1 MSELIIVKPEKC
13 VGCNACVR
21 ECPAPEAN
29 MTKQL
34 EDGRFITMVN
44 PDKCIACGEC
54 VKKCNHG
61 ARDFIDDTDDL
72 ISDIIK
78 EKIIV
83 MASPAI
89 KMVLPTKWK
98 GVLDWFKKQGCTIF
112 DASFGADICTWAH
125 LRTIDQDKIGNIIS
139 QQCPAIVK
147 YIEIYQPKLLQNLS
161 PIQSPAACS
170 AIYIKKYLRRNNPIA
185 YISPCIASKNEAKET
200 GLYDYNVTIK
210 KLLDYFDR
218 NDITIPIDTSEEYE
232 YKFDEMQ
239 GQVGAVYSRPGGL
252 RDNLWLHDPDINITN
267 SEGVH
272 KVYNEMEMYA
282 RMPESKHPKV
292 FDVLSCEFGCNIG
305 PASGTKQT
313 VFDVMTTSRAIENEA
328 KGRRRST
335 GIMGRGDDRL
345 FKKFDDELRVADFL
359 RNYKPSM
366 PTPVPSIMQLDP
378 IFKKMGMHTE
388 EDRAYDCHACGY
400 DSCRDMAIA
409 IYRGLNTPDNCIVHA
424 KSVLLARHSALNRQN
439 EQLDEITAEC
449 LELSDKL
456 KDNVARINENMQ
468 NIGES
473 TAATSERAA
482 VVKDLLENVVTFCND
497 NSTMDADSVTQLTSI
512 LETTI
517 DAFSALDDNVNITN
531 ESSETINKSIN
542 DIISLVGEINE
553 VLGKTDNKDEGQ
565 KEETKEENEEA
576 AAENDDAE
584 ENE

>member
-44 PDKCIACGEC
+44 HDKCIGCGEC

-61 ARDFIDDTDDL
+61 ARDFIDDTDEC
-72 ISDIIK
+72 ISEMIK
-78 EKIIV
+78 EKIII

-89 KMVLPTKWK
+89 KTVLPTKWK

-112 DASFGADICTWAH
+112 DVSFGADICTWAH
-125 LRTIDQDKIGNIIS
+125 LRTIEQDKIGNIVT

-147 YIEIYQPKLLQNLS
+147 YIETYQPKLLQNLS
-161 PIQSPAACS
+161 PIHSPVACS

-185 YISPCIASKNEAKET
+185 LVTPCIASRNEAKDTE
-200 GLYDYNVTIK
+200 LFNYNITIK
-210 KLLDYFDR
+210 KLLEYFDR
-218 NDITIPIDTSEEYE
+218 NGITIPIDTSEDYE
-232 YKFDEMQ
+232 YKFDEPQ
-239 GQVGAVYSRPGGL
+239 GQLGSIYSRPGGL
-252 RDNLWLHDPDINITN
+252 RDNLWVHDPEINITN

-272 KVYNEMEMYA
+272 KVFREIDMYG

-305 PASGTKQT
+305 PASGTRQT
-313 VFDVMTTSRAIENEA
+313 VFDVMSTMRAIENDA
-328 KGRRRST
+328 KGRRKST

-345 FKKFDDELRVADFL
+345 FKRFDDELRVADFL

-366 PTPVPSIMQLDP
+366 PTPVPSIAQLDP

-388 EDRAYDCHACGY
+388 EDRKYDCHACGY
-400 DSCRDMAIA
+400 DTCRDMAIA
-409 IYRGLNTPDNCIVHA
+409 ISRGLNTPDNCIVHA

-439 EQLDEITAEC
+439 EQLEEITAEC

-456 KDNVARINENMQ
+456 KENVAKINENMQ

-473 TAATSERAA
+473 PTATSERAA

-497 NSTMDADSVTQLTSI
+497 NSTMDADSVSQLTSI

-517 DAFSALDDNVNITN
+517 SAFSALDDNVSRTN
-531 ESSETINKSIN
+531 ESSETINESIN
-542 DIISLVGEINE
+542 DIIALVGEINE
-553 VLGKTDNKDEGQ
+553 VLVKTDNKELAA
-565 KEETKEENEEA
+565 A
-576 AAENDDAE
+576 AAEPKAE
-584 ENE
+584 

>member
-61 ARDFIDDTDDL
+61 ARDFIDDTDEL

-185 YISPCIASKNEAKET
+185 FISPCIAAKNEAKET

-218 NDITIPIDTSEEYE
+218 NDITIPIDTSEDYE

-252 RDNLWLHDPDINITN
+252 RDNLWIHDPEINITN

-328 KGRRRST
+328 KRRRKST

-449 LELSDKL
+449 LDLSDKL
-456 KDNVARINENMQ
+456 KDNVARINENMK
-468 NIGES
+468 NIGDS

-531 ESSETINKSIN
+531 ESSETINNSIN

-565 KEETKEENEEA
+565 KEENKEENKEA
-576 AAENDDAE
+576 AEKDDAE
-584 ENE
+584 EDE

>member
-44 PDKCIACGEC
+44 PSKCIACGEC

-61 ARDFIDDTDDL
+61 ARDYIDDTDECITDL
-72 ISDIIK
+72 LK
-78 EKIIV
+78 EKIII

-89 KMVLPTKWK
+89 KTILPTKWK

-112 DASFGADICTWAH
+112 DVSLGADICTWAH
-125 LRTIDQDKIGNIIS
+125 ARTIDQDKIGNIIT

-161 PIQSPAACS
+161 PIHSPIACS
-170 AIYIKKYLRRNNPIA
+170 AIYIEKYLRRNNPIA
-185 YISPCIASKNEAKET
+185 VISPCIAEAYEAKDT
-200 GLYDYNVTIK
+200 GLIKYNVTIK
-210 KLLDYFDR
+210 KLLEYFER
-218 NDITIPIDTSEEYE
+218 NDIIIPIDTSENYE
-232 YKFDEMQ
+232 YKFDDMQ
-239 GQVGAVYSRPGGL
+239 GQLGSIYSRPGGF
-252 RDNLWLHDPDINITN
+252 RDNIWMQDPDVNITN

-272 KVYNEMEMYA
+272 KVFGEIDMYG

-313 VFDVMTTSRAIENEA
+313 VFDVMATSRAIEIEA
-328 KGRRRST
+328 KSRRKST
-335 GIMGRGDDRL
+335 GIMGRGDDKL
-345 FKKFDDELRVADFL
+345 FKKFDDELHVADFL
-359 RNYKPSM
+359 RNYKGSM
-366 PTPVPSIMQLDP
+366 PSPVPNIAQLAP
-378 IFKKMGMHTE
+378 IFEKMGMHTE
-388 EDRAYDCHACGY
+388 EDRSYDCHACGY
-400 DSCRDMAIA
+400 NTCRDMATA

-424 KSVLLARHSALNRQN
+424 KSVLIARHSALNRQN
-439 EQLDEITAEC
+439 EQLEEITEEVLA
-449 LELSDKL
+449 LSDKL
-456 KDNVARINENMQ
+456 KQNVSNITENME

-482 VVKDLLENVVTFCND
+482 VVKDLLENVISFCND
-497 NSTMDADSVTQLTSI
+497 NSTMDADSVSQLTSI

-517 DAFSALDDNVNITN
+517 NAFSALDDNVTITN

-542 DIISLVGEINE
+542 DIISLVGDIND
-553 VLGKTDNKDEGQ
+553 VLVKAEQTEKVDISDVTGVKKPVEEKKT
-565 KEETKEENEEA
+565 EENK
-576 AAENDDAE
+576 
-584 ENE
+584 

>member
-44 PDKCIACGEC
+44 HDKCIGCGEC

-61 ARDFIDDTDDL
+61 ARDFIDDTDEC
-72 ISDIIK
+72 ISEMIK
-78 EKIIV
+78 EKIII

-89 KMVLPTKWK
+89 KTVLPTKWK
-98 GVLDWFKKQGCTIF
+98 GVLDWFKKQGCTVF
-112 DASFGADICTWAH
+112 DVSFGADICTWAH
-125 LRTIDQDKIGNIIS
+125 LRTIDQDKIGNIVT

-147 YIEIYQPKLLQNLS
+147 YIETYQPKLLQNLS
-161 PIQSPAACS
+161 PIHSPVACS

-185 YISPCIASKNEAKET
+185 LVTPCIASRNEAKDTE
-200 GLYDYNVTIK
+200 LFDYNITIK
-210 KLLDYFDR
+210 KLLEYFDR
-218 NDITIPIDTSEEYE
+218 NDITIPIDTSEDYE
-232 YKFDEMQ
+232 YKFDEPQ
-239 GQVGAVYSRPGGL
+239 GQLGSIYSRPGGL
-252 RDNLWLHDPDINITN
+252 RDNLWVHDPEINITN

-272 KVYNEMEMYA
+272 KVFREIDMYG

-313 VFDVMTTSRAIENEA
+313 VFDVMSTMRAIENDA
-328 KGRRRST
+328 KGRRKST

-345 FKKFDDELRVADFL
+345 FKRFDDELRVADFL

-366 PTPVPSIMQLDP
+366 PTPVPSNAQLDP

-388 EDRAYDCHACGY
+388 EDRKYACHACGY
-400 DSCRDMAIA
+400 DTCRDMAIA
-409 IYRGLNTPDNCIVHA
+409 ISRGLNTPDNCIVHA

-439 EQLDEITAEC
+439 EQLEEITAEC

-456 KDNVARINENMQ
+456 KENVAKINENMQ

-473 TAATSERAA
+473 TTATSERAA

-497 NSTMDADSVTQLTSI
+497 NSTMDADSVSQLTSI

-517 DAFSALDDNVNITN
+517 SAFSALDDNVSRTN
-531 ESSETINKSIN
+531 ESSETINESIK
-542 DIISLVGEINE
+542 DIIALVGEINE
-553 VLGKTDNKDEGQ
+553 VLVKTDNKEL
-565 KEETKEENEEA
+565 A
-576 AAENDDAE
+576 AAAADPMAQ
-584 ENE
+584 

>member
-565 KEETKEENEEA
+565 KEEPKEENEEE

>member
-409 IYRGLNTPDNCIVHA
+409 RYRGLNTPDNCIVHA

>member
-44 PDKCIACGEC
+44 PSKCIACGEC

-61 ARDFIDDTDDL
+61 ARDYIDDTDECITDL
-72 ISDIIK
+72 LK
-78 EKIIV
+78 EKIII

-89 KMVLPTKWK
+89 KTILPTKWK
-98 GVLDWFKKQGCTIF
+98 GVLDWFKGQGCTIY
-112 DASFGADICTWAH
+112 DGSLGADICTWAH
-125 LRTIDQDKIGNIIS
+125 ARTIDQDKIGNIIT

-147 YIEIYQPKLLQNLS
+147 YIETYQPKLLQNLS
-161 PIQSPAACS
+161 PIHSPIACS
-170 AIYIKKYLRRNNPIA
+170 AIYIEKYLRRNNPIA
-185 YISPCIASKNEAKET
+185 VISPCIAEAYEAKDT
-200 GLYDYNVTIK
+200 GLVKYNVTIK
-210 KLLDYFDR
+210 KLLEYFER
-218 NDITIPIDTSEEYE
+218 NDIIIPIDTSENFE
-232 YKFDEMQ
+232 YKFDDMQ
-239 GQVGAVYSRPGGL
+239 GQLGSIYSRPGGL
-252 RDNLWLHDPDINITN
+252 RDNIWMQDPDVNITN

-272 KVYNEMEMYA
+272 KVFGEIDMYG

-313 VFDVMTTSRAIENEA
+313 VFDVMATSRAIETEA
-328 KGRRRST
+328 KSRRKST
-335 GIMGRGDDRL
+335 GIMGRGDDKL

-366 PTPVPSIMQLDP
+366 PTPVPNVAQLVP
-378 IFKKMGMHTE
+378 IFEKMGMHTE
-388 EDRAYDCHACGY
+388 EDRSYDCHACGY
-400 DSCRDMAIA
+400 NTCRDMATA

-424 KSVLLARHSALNRQN
+424 KSVLIARHSALNRQN
-439 EQLDEITAEC
+439 EQLAEITEEVLA
-449 LELSDKL
+449 LSEKL
-456 KDNVARINENMQ
+456 KSNVSNITENME

-482 VVKDLLENVVTFCND
+482 VVKDLLENVVSFCND
-497 NSTMDADSVTQLTSI
+497 NSTMDADSVSQLTSI

-517 DAFSALDDNVNITN
+517 NAFSALDDNVTITN

-542 DIISLVGEINE
+542 DIISLVGDINN
-553 VLGKTDNKDEGQ
+553 VLVK
-565 KEETKEENEEA
+565 
-576 AAENDDAE
+576 AEQTEKVDISDVTGVKKPAE
-584 ENE
+584 EKNPEEKK

>member
-44 PDKCIACGEC
+44 HDKCIGCGEC

-61 ARDFIDDTDDL
+61 ARDFIDDTDEC
-72 ISDIIK
+72 IAEIIK
-78 EKIIV
+78 EKIII

-89 KMVLPTKWK
+89 KTVLPTKWK

-112 DASFGADICTWAH
+112 DVSLGADICTWAH
-125 LRTIDQDKIGNIIS
+125 LRTIEQDKIGNIIT

-161 PIQSPAACS
+161 PIHSPAACS

-185 YISPCIASKNEAKET
+185 FITPCIAARNEAKDTE
-200 GLYDYNVTIK
+200 LFDYNITIK
-210 KLLDYFDR
+210 KLLEYFDR
-218 NDITIPIDTSEEYE
+218 NDITIPIDTSEDYE
-232 YKFDEMQ
+232 YKFDEPQ
-239 GQVGAVYSRPGGL
+239 GQLGSIYSRPGGL
-252 RDNLWLHDPDINITN
+252 RDNLWIHDPELNITN

-272 KVYNEMEMYA
+272 KVFSEIEMYG

-313 VFDVMTTSRAIENEA
+313 VFDVMSTMRAIENDA
-328 KGRRRST
+328 KGRRKST

-366 PTPVPSIMQLDP
+366 PTPVPGIAQLDP

-388 EDRAYDCHACGY
+388 EDRKYDCHACGY
-400 DSCRDMAIA
+400 DTCRDMAIA

-456 KDNVARINENMQ
+456 KDNVAKINENMK

-473 TAATSERAA
+473 TTATSERAA

-497 NSTMDADSVTQLTSI
+497 NSTMDADSVSQLTSI

-517 DAFSALDDNVNITN
+517 AAFSALDDNVSRTN
-531 ESSETINKSIN
+531 ESSETINQSIK
-542 DIISLVGEINE
+542 DIISLVGEING
-553 VLGKTDNKDEGQ
+553 VLGKTDS
-565 KEETKEENEEA
+565 KEN
-576 AAENDDAE
+576 AEPVEVKAE
-584 ENE
+584 